1 MGKLLGRGG
10 PGGRLINRALLLR
23 NTASACHAHTH
34 MITDKS
40 NSPYCSAGKITPV
53 STAAVVIGLP
63 LDGWVRLQVRLES
76 VDLSVISKIRFSVSV

>member
-1 MGKLLGRGG
+1 ML
-10 PGGRLINRALLLR
+10 
-23 NTASACHAHTH
+23 
-34 MITDKS
+34 TDKS
-40 NSPYCSAGKITPV
+40 NSPYCSAGKMTPV